1 VDEKPVAAARLRGR
15 YSKAHSPTMFAW
27 DDAKYF
33 LAVARHG
40 STLAAAK
47 ALGLSQSTVHR
58 RVAELERV
66 IGRNLVTRSSAGY
79 RLTAFG
85 EEMLPYAEEIERA
98 ANAFGERKL
107 ALDRVEIGV
116 IRVTCPEPIMV
127 RIIKSSLLER
137 FYARHPGLRVEF
149 VMSDKYIDLAK
160 GEADVALR
168 SGDTDD
174 GFLVGRKIADS
185 IWSLYASQS
194 YIQSHGRPQT
204 MSDLDQHAV
213 VGFEGPMATNR
224 AAIWLAEIAPSAV
237 IAARVSS
244 VLGLVSAA
252 KSGVAVVPMPVA
264 LGNSETDLIKLFDQ
278 VPELTRSWR
287 ILAHPDARKAPA
299 VSAFFAFI
307 GDEITALKPIL
318 TG

>member
-1 VDEKPVAAARLRGR
+1 
-15 YSKAHSPTMFAW
+15 MFVW
-27 DDAKYF
+27 DDIKHF

-40 STLAAAK
+40 STLAAGK
-47 ALGLSQSTVHR
+47 ALGVSQSTVHR
-58 RVAELERV
+58 RVVELQRA
-66 IGRNLVTRSSAGY
+66 IGRELVTGTSAGY

-85 EEMLPYAEEIERA
+85 EEMLPYAEDVERA
-98 ANAFGERKL
+98 ALVFGERKT

-116 IRVTCPEPIMV
+116 VRVTCPEPVMV

-137 FYARHPGLRVEF
+137 FYSRHPGLRVEF
-149 VMSDKYIDLAK
+149 VMSDKYVDLAK

-174 GFLVGRKIADS
+174 GILVGRKIADS
-185 IWSLYASQS
+185 IWSVYASQS
-194 YIQSHGRPQT
+194 YVQNHGRPERLAD
-204 MSDLDQHAV
+204 MNRHRV

-224 AAIWLAEIAPSAV
+224 AASWLAEIAPTAPV
-237 IAARVSS
+237 AARVSS
-244 VLGLVSAA
+244 VFGLVSVA
-252 KSGVAVVPMPVA
+252 KSGAAVVPMPIA
-264 LGNSETDLIKLFDQ
+264 LGNSEPDLIRLFDH

-287 ILAHPDARKAPA
+287 ILAHPDVRKTRP

-307 GDEITALKPIL
+307 ADEIPALRPIL

>member
-1 VDEKPVAAARLRGR
+1 
-15 YSKAHSPTMFAW
+15 MFTW
-27 DDAKYF
+27 DDVKYF

-40 STLAAAK
+40 STLAAGK

-58 RVAELERV
+58 RIAELERA
-66 IGRNLVTRSSAGY
+66 IGRELVTRSSAGY

-85 EEMLPYAEEIERA
+85 EEMLPYAEDIERA
-98 ANAFGERKL
+98 ANAFAERKL

-116 IRVTCPEPIMV
+116 IRVTCPEPVMV

-149 VMSDKYIDLAK
+149 VMSDKYVDLAK

-174 GFLVGRKIADS
+174 GVLVGRKIADS

-194 YIQSHGRPQT
+194 YVQAHGKPET
-204 MSDLDQHAV
+204 IADLDRHAV
-213 VGFEGPMATNR
+213 VGFDGPMATNR
-224 AAIWLAEIAPSAV
+224 AATWLAEAAPSAAV
-237 IAARVSS
+237 AARVSS

-252 KSGVAVVPMPVA
+252 KSGAAVVPMPIA
-264 LGNSETDLIKLFDQ
+264 LGNSEPDLVRLFDQ

-287 ILAHPDARKAPA
+287 ILAHPDARKTPA

-307 GDEITALKPIL
+307 GDEIAALRPIL

>member
-1 VDEKPVAAARLRGR
+1 MLV
-15 YSKAHSPTMFAW
+15 W
-27 DDAKYF
+27 DDIKYF

-40 STLAAAK
+40 STLAAGR
-47 ALGLSQSTVHR
+47 ALKLSQSTVHR
-58 RVAELERV
+58 RLVELERQ
-66 IGRNLVTRSSAGY
+66 IGRELVVRQTTGY

-85 EEMLPYAEEIERA
+85 EEMLPYAQEIERA
-98 ANAFGERKL
+98 ALAFEHRK
-107 ALDRVEIGV
+107 ATLDRVEVGV

-127 RIIKSSLLER
+127 RIVKSALLER

-149 VMSDKYIDLAK
+149 VMSDKYIDLLK

-174 GFLVGRKIADS
+174 NVLVGRKIADS
-185 IWSLYASQS
+185 IWSVYASQN
-194 YIQSHGRPQT
+194 YVQRFGRPE
-204 MSDLDQHAV
+204 SFA
-213 VGFEGPMATNR
+213 VGFDGPMATNR
-224 AAIWLAEIAPSAV
+224 AATWLAEVAPDAK

-252 KSGVAVVPMPVA
+252 KSGAAAVPMPVA
-264 LGNSETDLIKLFDQ
+264 LGNSEPDLVRLFDE

-287 ILAHPDARKAPA
+287 ILARPEMRKTPA
-299 VSAFFAFI
+299 VAAFFAFI
-307 GDEITALKPIL
+307 GDEIAALRPIL

>member
-1 VDEKPVAAARLRGR
+1 
-15 YSKAHSPTMFAW
+15 MFTW
-27 DDAKYF
+27 DDVKHF

-40 STLAAAK
+40 STLAAGK

-58 RVAELERV
+58 RVAELERA
-66 IGRNLVTRSSAGY
+66 IGRELVMRSSIGY

-85 EEMLPYAEEIERA
+85 EEMLPYAEDVERA
-98 ANAFGERKL
+98 AIAFGERKL

-116 IRVTCPEPIMV
+116 IRVTCPEPVMV

-149 VMSDKYIDLAK
+149 IMSDKYVDLTK

-174 GFLVGRKIADS
+174 AILVGRKIADS

-194 YIQSHGRPQT
+194 YLQSHGRPE
-204 MSDLDQHAV
+204 SLADLNRHAV
-213 VGFEGPMATNR
+213 VGFEGAMTTNR
-224 AAIWLAEIAPSAV
+224 AAAWLAEIAPSAA

-244 VLGLVSAA
+244 VLGLVSVA
-252 KSGVAVVPMPVA
+252 KSGAAVVPMPIA
-264 LGNSETDLIKLFDQ
+264 LGNSESDLVRLFDH

-287 ILAHPDARKAPA
+287 ILAHPDARKTPA

-307 GDEITALKPIL
+307 GDEIAALRPIL

>member
-1 VDEKPVAAARLRGR
+1 LRDQ
-15 YSKAHSPTMFAW
+15 SVKVHNATMLIW
-27 DDAKYF
+27 DDIKYF

-40 STLAAAK
+40 STLAAGR
-47 ALGLSQSTVHR
+47 ALKLSQSTVHR
-58 RVAELERV
+58 RLVELERR
-66 IGRNLVTRSSAGY
+66 IGRELVVRHTAGY

-98 ANAFGERKL
+98 ALAFEHRKTT
-107 ALDRVEIGV
+107 LDRVEVGV
-116 IRVTCPEPIMV
+116 IRVTCPEPVMV
-127 RIIKSSLLER
+127 RIVKSALLER

-149 VMSDKYIDLAK
+149 VMSDKYVDLLK

-174 GFLVGRKIADS
+174 NVLVGRKIADS
-185 IWSLYASQS
+185 IWSVYASQN
-194 YIQSHGRPQT
+194 YVQSFGKPE
-204 MSDLDQHAV
+204 SFPDLNKHAV
-213 VGFEGPMATNR
+213 VGFDGPMATNR
-224 AAIWLAEIAPSAV
+224 AAIWLAEVAPAAK

-252 KSGVAVVPMPVA
+252 KSGVAVVPMPTA
-264 LGNSETDLIKLFDQ
+264 LGNAEPDLVRLFDK

-287 ILAHPDARKAPA
+287 ILAHPDMRKTPA
-299 VSAFFAFI
+299 VTAFFEFI
-307 GDEITALKPIL
+307 GDEIAALRPIL